1 MFYYLLK
8 ARTPLEHEVFNI
20 LHKNKQ
26 PVTDPLL
33 TPVEKASLKAMSL
46 EEVSV
51 TGPLIHPDMLCSSI
65 CPQSPG
71 VTVNVI
77 HCRLRCAEQ
86 SFRGPGP
93 CSPTMRPGL
102 EEKRKSRAKSKEAP
116 TEVATGA
123 LEESDLANH
132 DSIGEPLM

>member
-1 MFYYLLK
+1 MFCYLLK
-8 ARTPLEHEVFNI
+8 ARTPLEQEVFNL

-51 TGPLIHPDMLCSSI
+51 TGPLIHPDVLYSSRHLHS
-65 CPQSPG
+65 SPG

-116 TEVATGA
+116 IGVAVRA
-123 LEESDLANH
+123 PWKKVMWLIMS
-132 DSIGEPLM
+132 P

>member
-1 MFYYLLK
+1 MFSYLLK
-8 ARTPLEHEVFNI
+8 ARTPLEQEIFNL

-51 TGPLIHPDMLCSSI
+51 LGPLAHPGVPCFSPHLLS
-65 CPQSPG
+65 SPG

-77 HCRLRCAEQ
+77 HCRRRCAEQ
-86 SFRGPGP
+86 SFRGHVP

-102 EEKRKSRAKSKEAP
+102 EERRKSKAKSKEAP
-116 TEVATGA
+116 VNRPWVPWKKVT
-123 LEESDLANH
+123 
-132 DSIGEPLM
+132 